1 MPSNIDNQLV
11 QPENLNDEALLAAN
25 VLLFDAM
32 VRHQVFLMRLNG
44 SLRNETEK
52 LLNATEEDI
61 ANLILVRLHGVEGA
75 TPRNLAIVALLI
87 SDIRK
92 LRHAAW
98 TEVRTLWRSTLG
110 ELTES
115 EVRFLA
121 TALETSLPV
130 EYDAVPPVDKVSTAA
145 KALPFEGQTLSQWS
159 NRIEEEDMRRIAQQI
174 RIGLVQGEP
183 ARVIAARVIGTAR
196 MRGRNGVTQI
206 TRRRADAI
214 VRTAIIHFSNVARTA
229 FLAANE
235 EMFSEEMYVAT
246 LDSRTTPICVV
257 GDTPVQPLGDVSVIY
272 RREYVGKMAT
282 IRTARGKKLVITPN
296 HPVLTLRGWVA
307 AGEISPGD
315 KVIDAVLFDGVSVES
330 DESVAVPPNIAAL
343 FDAAF
348 EPTVSEIRTES
359 SSTEQFHGDGTAGD
373 EEVYIAHPNGS
384 LGSRINTGI
393 PEFLRKHLF
402 RGREAGR
409 LFPSADH
416 LQDMFVRRRPLSETS
431 EREGVSL
438 GNTVEPR
445 LALAHLFNDL
455 AGSVSVVEHGDGL
468 VLISNTSVPSLAGSP
483 ESPASEERGNGGGGE
498 PDCPTDTGRAL
509 AIFVASDDVVAVTVD
524 RAHGV
529 PVYNIETSQ
538 GLYTAGGLV
547 VKNCRSLDGNTYP
560 LGEGPMPPIHWNC
573 RSLRVPRI
581 TPDAVGS
588 RPAKAVTEAMLVR
601 EYARKNGLKRAKH
614 QKDIPVGHR
623 VDYERFARRRT
634 RELTA
639 IVPAKQTYGE
649 WLARQ
654 SAEFQNDT
662 LGISKARLFRKGGL
676 TLDKFVNRRGDELTL
691 AQLAQREAV
700 AFRAAGLDPG
710 DYR

>member
-61 ANLILVRLHGVEGA
+61 ANLILVRLHGVKGA

-92 LRHAAW
+92 LRHGAW

-159 NRIEEEDMRRIAQQI
+159 NRIEEEDLRRIAQQI

-246 LDSRTTPICVV
+246 LDSRTTPIC
-257 GDTPVQPLGDVSVIY
+257 
-272 RREYVGKMAT
+272 
-282 IRTARGKKLVITPN
+282 
-296 HPVLTLRGWVA
+296 
-307 AGEISPGD
+307 
-315 KVIDAVLFDGVSVES
+315 
-330 DESVAVPPNIAAL
+330 
-343 FDAAF
+343 
-348 EPTVSEIRTES
+348 
-359 SSTEQFHGDGTAGD
+359 
-373 EEVYIAHPNGS
+373 
-384 LGSRINTGI
+384 
-393 PEFLRKHLF
+393 
-402 RGREAGR
+402 
-409 LFPSADH
+409 
-416 LQDMFVRRRPLSETS
+416 
-431 EREGVSL
+431 
-438 GNTVEPR
+438 
-445 LALAHLFNDL
+445 
-455 AGSVSVVEHGDGL
+455 
-468 VLISNTSVPSLAGSP
+468 
-483 ESPASEERGNGGGGE
+483 
-498 PDCPTDTGRAL
+498 
-509 AIFVASDDVVAVTVD
+509 
-524 RAHGV
+524 
-529 PVYNIETSQ
+529 
-538 GLYTAGGLV
+538 
-547 VKNCRSLDGNTYP
+547 RSLDGNTYP

-588 RPAKAVTEAMLVR
+588 RQAKAVTEAMLVR

-614 QKDIPVGHR
+614 QKDIPVGQR